1 MSLFLFRSVSNE
13 MTTGCGG
20 DSTSTTT
27 TMLKSG
33 LARNQQQ
40 WKLCE
45 TQGTERESE
54 NVRVSVSVVCAC
66 VRESERERDI
76 KSSSCNE
83 NAQEAKCGCR
93 SRVVGH
99 ISFTPVSFH
108 PSFLSLSLLFLS
120 FPSLS
125 LTPMTAMSPFLSIFL
140 FRPSLK
146 STSEQTTSL
155 HLFSPQNS
163 VSSIS
168 SPVSVSVRSEF
179 GSCVSLSLSIVGR
192 GCCVSY
198 AASCL
203 AGDETC
209 SPHIKNNNHSSRQP
223 RLRPNRDIKI
233 VQEKILIAAARET
246 IRKRWS
252 NKLRCAFE

>member
-1 MSLFLFRSVSNE
+1 MYVCVWVWVLCVRVWERARERETLKVAAATKTHRKPSAAAAQELLATFRSLLSLFTPLLS
-13 MTTGCGG
+13 
-20 DSTSTTT
+20 
-27 TMLKSG
+27 
-33 LARNQQQ
+33 
-40 WKLCE
+40 
-45 TQGTERESE
+45 
-54 NVRVSVSVVCAC
+54 
-66 VRESERERDI
+66 
-76 KSSSCNE
+76 
-83 NAQEAKCGCR
+83 
-93 SRVVGH
+93 
-99 ISFTPVSFH
+99 ISP
-108 PSFLSLSLLFLS
+108 LFLS

-168 SPVSVSVRSEF
+168 SPVSVSVGSEF
-179 GSCVSLSLSIVGR
+179 GSCVSLSLSLVGR

-223 RLRPNRDIKI
+223 RLRPNRDITI